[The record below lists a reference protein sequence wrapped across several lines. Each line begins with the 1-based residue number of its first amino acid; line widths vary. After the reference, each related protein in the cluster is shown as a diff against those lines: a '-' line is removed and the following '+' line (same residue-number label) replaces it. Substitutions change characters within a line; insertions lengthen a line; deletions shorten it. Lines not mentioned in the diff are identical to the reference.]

1 MYMSSVG
8 PVTVGMLCMWYLCSV
23 NCTLFVPGLTLAR
36 REAAYVQYKQYIV
49 YSTYIT
55 YHYAYPEGVPK
66 YRLMYCTLVHLKE
79 RSYSHSAIQYM
90 CVTILYLITV

>member
-1 MYMSSVG
+1 MYISSLG

-36 REAAYVQYKQYIV
+36 FEAAYVQYKPLGYV

-55 YHYAYPEGVPK
+55 YHYACPEGVPK
-66 YRLMYCTLVHLKE
+66 YRLMYCTLVQL
-79 RSYSHSAIQYM
+79 
-90 CVTILYLITV
+90 